1 MSEVTFS
8 LLVLKTRQVADLR
21 AFYET
26 LGVTL
31 SQEKHGRG
39 AAHLAGKMG
48 DVSFELYELP
58 DDGTV
63 VDATTRLGFAVNTL
77 VKVVDALQA
86 LGITIVS
93 QPKSTEWGYRAV
105 VRDPDGR
112 AVELYQR

>member
-1 MSEVTFS
+1 MSQVTFS
-8 LLVLKTRQVADLR
+8 LLVLKTRQVAKLR

-26 LGVTL
+26 LGISLTE
-31 SQEKHGRG
+31 EKHGRG
-39 AAHLAGKMG
+39 PAHLAGHAG
-48 DVSFELYELP
+48 DVAFELYELP
-58 DDGTV
+58 DDGTA
-63 VDATTRLGFAVNTL
+63 VDATTRLGFSVNTL
-77 VKVVDALQA
+77 VKVVDTLQS

>member
-1 MSEVTFS
+1 MSEIAFS
-8 LLVLKTRQVADLR
+8 LLVLKTRQVEHLR
-21 AFYET
+21 TFYET

-31 SQEKHGRG
+31 ADEQHGRG
-39 AAHLAGKMG
+39 PAHLAGKVG
-48 DVSFELYELP
+48 DVSFEIYSLQ
-58 DDGTV
+58 DDGTA
-63 VDATTRLGFAVNTL
+63 VDSTTRLGFAVNTL
-77 VKVVDALQA
+77 VKVVETLQT